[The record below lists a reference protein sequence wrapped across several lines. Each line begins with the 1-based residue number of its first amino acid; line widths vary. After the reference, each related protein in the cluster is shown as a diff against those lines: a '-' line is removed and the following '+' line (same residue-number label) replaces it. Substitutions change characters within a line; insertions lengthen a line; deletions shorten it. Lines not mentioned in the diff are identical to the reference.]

1 MPPRLQLTNSQIEKM
16 KDEFLK
22 LDVDGNGTITIDEL
36 ADVLRGLRPHLN
48 VSEEDIV
55 RTLKDIDRDGDGTV
69 DVEEYIKSRKY
80 KTNMDLLHRALVL
93 RSQIRKEFED
103 YDQDH
108 SGYITKDELVSVI
121 ENRVGITFTKEQT
134 EKIVGDIDSD
144 DDGKL
149 NYEEFVFLMTR

>member
-1 MPPRLQLTNSQIEKM
+1 MPPRLQLTSSQIEKM

-48 VSEEDIV
+48 VSEEDIN

-80 KTNMDLLHRALVL
+80 KG
-93 RSQIRKEFED
+93 F
-103 YDQDH
+103 
-108 SGYITKDELVSVI
+108 
-121 ENRVGITFTKEQT
+121 
-134 EKIVGDIDSD
+134 
-144 DDGKL
+144 
-149 NYEEFVFLMTR
+149 